1 MSPSTSASDVR
12 PAALAG
18 TWYPDNP
25 AQLARS
31 IDAYIDEAETAPLP
45 GRVIGVV
52 APHAGH
58 RYSGAVAGHAF
69 KPVRDLGADVVV
81 LIGPSH
87 YPYQGKVLTTGHRA
101 YSTPLGTIPVATDL
115 IAALGDEIPLMAV
128 RDDQEH
134 SIENI
139 LPFIIRAD
147 DGIRLLP
154 LMLVD
159 QSLGMAESLGR
170 ALGKLLRGQ
179 KALLVASS
187 DLSHYYPQGV
197 ANQLD
202 AAMLSEIEAFDP
214 AAVIHAD
221 DEGRG
226 YACGRGAIATV
237 MIASRALGA
246 DSARVVGY
254 ATSGD
259 VTGDY
264 GQVVGY
270 GAAVF
275 YASEQRSAAE

>member
-1 MSPSTSASDVR
+1 MSPSTPASDIR

-18 TWYPDNP
+18 TWYPDD
-25 AQLARS
+25 ATQLARS
-31 IDAYIDEAETAPLP
+31 IDRYIDQAETAPIP

-69 KPVRDLGADVVV
+69 KPVRGLGADVVV

-87 YPYQGKVLTTGHRA
+87 YPYRGQVLTTGYSA
-101 YSTPLGTIPVATDL
+101 YATPLGTVPVATDL
-115 IAALGDEIPLMAV
+115 IESLSREVPLTAV
-128 RDDQEH
+128 RNDQEH
-134 SIENI
+134 SIENL

-147 DGIRLLP
+147 DGVRLLP

-159 QSLGMAESLGR
+159 QSLAMAETLGR
-170 ALGKLLRGQ
+170 ALGALLQGQ
-179 KALLVASS
+179 NALLVASS

-202 AAMLSEIEAFDP
+202 AAMLSEIEAFD
-214 AAVIHAD
+214 AAGVIRAE

-237 MIASRALGA
+237 MIAAQALGA

-275 YASEQRSAAE
+275 YASGHRSAAA